1 VHYATKPE
9 ARASAQRSSSRR
21 DGRPSTWRRSA
32 IRIRQD
38 RTQQC
43 DPASLPHNITRALF
57 TRKERERLA
66 TVLTPQDESDGDRHV
81 NVTPSTTGTQG
92 SILAGKRPIASP
104 FPDIPVTQASA
115 DAEASATERA
125 PDTACSAGELVTA
138 HVPSLGY
145 KTEEPVLYQWQGIAH
160 GLCLFAEPAELTQ
173 STTTTTACN
182 PRVAILSV
190 LTLVGCAPRGQC
202 SDRSSIQT
210 VWCHAG
216 RTASSQ

>member
-92 SILAGKRPIASP
+92 SILAGKRSIASP
-104 FPDIPVTQASA
+104 FSRHPSHPSVSRRRGKRHGTGASA
-115 DAEASATERA
+115 I
-125 PDTACSAGELVTA
+125 AGGTCDGN
-138 HVPSLGY
+138 VPPYLGY

-160 GLCLFAEPAELTQ
+160 GLCLSAEPAELTQ
-173 STTTTTACN
+173 STTTTTTCN
-182 PRVAILSV
+182 RVGILFAPI
-190 LTLVGCAPRGQC
+190 LVE
-202 SDRSSIQT
+202 
-210 VWCHAG
+210 
-216 RTASSQ
+216 